1 MAATFHPDERIDPS
15 IIDNRAPHV
24 ARLLLDRVQATPN
37 SEAFR
42 YRAGEEWIS
51 LSWQQTSDAVE
62 RLAAG
67 LIALGVR
74 PGQRVALASSTR
86 IEWIL
91 ADLAVLMAGAA
102 TTTVYPT
109 TNAEEMA
116 YILADSGSVVA
127 FAEDQSQL
135 AKLRQHRR
143 GLPELNTVI
152 MFDGA
157 ADGDWVIGLD
167 EVRELG
173 AVLLRQRPGAVIERV
188 AGIAGDDLATL
199 IYTSGTTGRPKGV
212 RLRHSA
218 LTYEAATVAAVG
230 ELSMSDLQYLWLP
243 LAHVFGNVMVMLPLQ
258 IGFATAVDGNL
269 ERIMTNLPAVRPTWM
284 AAVPRVFEKVYAGV
298 TGAVAAE
305 GLIKRQLFSWAID
318 VGGRAARAQRDGGQL
333 PPLLAAQ
340 FTVADRLVLSKVRDR
355 FGGRLRFLSSGSA
368 PLNPEI
374 AEWFAAVGIPVLEGY
389 GLTESSAASLCN
401 RLDRPVFGTVGTPF
415 PGTEVR
421 LAEDGEVLLRGPGVM
436 EGYHNQPAATAAVLS
451 PDGWFATG
459 DIGQFDEHGHLRI
472 TDRKKDLFKT
482 SGGKYVAP
490 AAIEAMFR
498 GICPYVSNIAV
509 FGEGR
514 KFASALITL
523 DRDAITRWAGEHEL
537 SGRSYA
543 ELANAPEVRQL
554 IQGYLDQLNER
565 LNRWETIKRF
575 ALLDREFTITDGE
588 LTPSLK
594 LRRRVVGERHAEL
607 IAALY
612 PSD

>member
-157 ADGDWVIGLD
+157 TDGDWVIGLD

-230 ELSMSDLQYLWLP
+230 ELNMSDLQYLWLP

-269 ERIMTNLPAVRPTWM
+269 ERIMSNLPTVRPTWM
-284 AAVPRVFEKVYAGV
+284 AAVPRIFEKVYAGV

-305 GLIKRQLFSWAID
+305 GLIKRQLFGWAVG

-333 PPLLAAQ
+333 PRLQAAQ
-340 FTVADRLVLSKVRDR
+340 FTVADRLVLSKVRNR

-374 AEWFAAVGIPVLEGY
+374 AEWFAAIGIPVLEGY

-401 RLDRPVFGTVGTPF
+401 RLDRHVFGTVGTPF

-436 EGYHNQPAATAAVLS
+436 DGYHNQPAATAAVLS

-498 GICPYVSNIAV
+498 GICPYASNIAV

-523 DRDAITRWAGEHEL
+523 DRDSITRWAGEHEL

-543 ELANAPEVRQL
+543 ELTNDPAVRQL
-554 IQGYLDQLNER
+554 IQGYLDQLNQR